1 MRYKTLIK
9 QHNTA
14 FICPLDAPLLHAI
27 IAVNESKQEKGQTMN
42 TTGSLSQEP
51 QHSAPDSG
59 ALDRLTP
66 AAAKLARASLSPN
79 TRSAYQGALNRLGPT
94 CRSRARTS
102 RPSPIPRWPIYLS
115 SLHESGASPATAAV
129 ALAAVRFLAKIT
141 GQSSPAGPLTGR
153 VMAGI
158 RRQGKERGRGQV
170 AGIQW
175 SQADTVAA
183 VASNA
188 GQSLAGLRDAA
199 LIALMS
205 DCLLRVS
212 EAVALELDA
221 ITFES
226 DATGRL
232 SIRHS
237 KTDQEGQGAT
247 LFMGA
252 PTISR
257 IRAWITGAGI
267 ESGPLF
273 RRVRRGDVVG
283 NAPLST
289 QAARAIIKRCA
300 TAADLQGRFSGHSLR
315 VGSAQSLAA
324 SGASLVEMQ
333 TAGRWQSPNMPGRYA
348 RGELAAR
355 GAIARLRYGK

>member
-1 MRYKTLIK
+1 MDRS
-9 QHNTA
+9 TA
-14 FICPLDAPLLHAI
+14 
-27 IAVNESKQEKGQTMN
+27 VEKH
-42 TTGSLSQEP
+42 TGR
-51 QHSAPDSG
+51 SG
-59 ALDRLTP
+59 AVALLTP
-66 AAAKLARASLSPN
+66 AAAALACASISENTRRAYQSALDRLQAFLREQGQDLAHLTDRQLAEYLGALHEAGTSPASASL
-79 TRSAYQGALNRLGPT
+79 A
-94 CRSRARTS
+94 C
-102 RPSPIPRWPIYLS
+102 
-115 SLHESGASPATAAV
+115 
-129 ALAAVRFLAKIT
+129 AAVRFLAKTT
-141 GQSSPAGPLTGR
+141 GQPSPAGPLTGR
-153 VMAGI
+153 VLAGI
-158 RRQGKERGRGQV
+158 RRQGKDRGRGQV
-170 AGIQW
+170 SGIQW
-175 SQADTVAA
+175 SQADTAAA
-183 VASNA
+183 VASSA

-247 LFMGA
+247 LFVGA
-252 PTISR
+252 PTVSR
-257 IRAWITGAGI
+257 IRAWIAGAGI

-283 NAPLST
+283 GAPLST

-333 TAGRWQSPNMPGRYA
+333 TAGRWQSPAMPGHYA
-348 RGELAAR
+348 RGEFAAR
-355 GAIARLRYGK
+355 GAVARLRYGK